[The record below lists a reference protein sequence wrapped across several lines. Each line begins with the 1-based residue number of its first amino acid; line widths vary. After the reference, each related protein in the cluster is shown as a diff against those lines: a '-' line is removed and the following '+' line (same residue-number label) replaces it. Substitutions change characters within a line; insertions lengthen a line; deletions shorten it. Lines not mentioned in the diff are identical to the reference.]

1 MQLKPFLSRSLRWLG
16 FALLLL
22 AMLLVS
28 AFGVLQ
34 TSIGLGWAGDLL
46 AGLMSSPGFSV
57 TLHELEGSVPF
68 DMRARRIE
76 ISDDRGTWLAL
87 NDAHLDLAA
96 GELLAGGLH
105 VKALTVGEIVIT
117 RFPEAAVPPEP
128 IPLSERLRLPRPLVA
143 VAIDRL
149 AIERLALD
157 TDTPGESVEAAIAG
171 RAILRG
177 GTADVML
184 DLHRTD
190 GMPGNL
196 ALELHKSGV
205 EPVMALQVTASEP
218 TGLLLGRWLNRPDR
232 PALAVSLSGDGPL
245 ADWHGQFEASAG
257 KLARVAGDVTIT
269 AARETTVGVTGTAA
283 IAPLLPPELA
293 ALAGDSMPLS
303 ARVRVSENGRIA
315 LEALSIDMAAGRLN
329 ADLGR

>member
-1 MQLKPFLSRSLRWLG
+1 
-16 FALLLL
+16 
-22 AMLLVS
+22 
-28 AFGVLQ
+28 
-34 TSIGLGWAGDLL
+34 
-46 AGLMSSPGFSV
+46 
-57 TLHELEGSVPF
+57 
-68 DMRARRIE
+68 
-76 ISDDRGTWLAL
+76 
-87 NDAHLDLAA
+87 
-96 GELLAGGLH
+96 
-105 VKALTVGEIVIT
+105 
-117 RFPEAAVPPEP
+117 
-128 IPLSERLRLPRPLVA
+128 
-143 VAIDRL
+143 
-149 AIERLALD
+149 
-157 TDTPGESVEAAIAG
+157 

-184 DLHRTD
+184 DLHRTA

-196 ALELHKSGV
+196 ALERHKSGV

-283 IAPLLPPELA
+283 IAPVLPPELA

-329 ADLGR
+329 ADLALAEPDRAITGHLRASLAQLGSASGLLGQPLRGSAELIATISGSEDRPRLHIDATGDSIGVAAADAEHADARVDIGWRGNPTEPSARLEITAGGMIRGIA

>member
-1 MQLKPFLSRSLRWLG
+1 MLAASTEQRASAWPPAFLRPRARLALLHLIRTGASRHRDSAEAAPGGLAGPVLHQPRPSVLMQLKPFLSRSLRWLG

-28 AFGVLQ
+28 AFGVLR
-34 TSIGLGWAGDLL
+34 TSIGLGWAGNLL

-68 DMRARRIE
+68 DMRARRLE

-190 GMPGNL
+190 GMPRNR

-205 EPVMALQVTASEP
+205 EPVMA
-218 TGLLLGRWLNRPDR
+218 
-232 PALAVSLSGDGPL
+232 
-245 ADWHGQFEASAG
+245 
-257 KLARVAGDVTIT
+257 
-269 AARETTVGVTGTAA
+269 
-283 IAPLLPPELA
+283 
-293 ALAGDSMPLS
+293 
-303 ARVRVSENGRIA
+303 VRG
-315 LEALSIDMAAGRLN
+315 
-329 ADLGR
+329 